1 MPTPFGEVIA
11 RRRLNPVG
19 APGRSVVVSL
29 GKPREARGADHWECP
44 FRISGSGIRRRE
56 YGRGVDAFQAL
67 TMALEGIR
75 YFLDRL
81 DTPLVWGD
89 VFDDHSGFQRI
100 IPLLPEPGGIA
111 RGMRR
116 MERVVDR
123 EVRRWALEAKRR
135 RFRSKRRSGTGV
147 NP

>member
-11 RRRLNPVG
+11 RRRLNPRDT
-19 APGRSVVVSL
+19 PRRSVVVSL
-29 GKPREARGADHWECP
+29 GKPREAKAADHWEGP
-44 FRISGSGIRRRE
+44 FRITGSGVRLLE

-111 RGMRR
+111 RGIRR

-123 EVRRWALEAKRR
+123 ETRRWAHEAKRR
-135 RFRSKRRSGTGV
+135 YLKSTKRFRGLET
-147 NP
+147 

>member
-11 RRRLNPVG
+11 QRRLNPVD
-19 APGRSVVVSL
+19 APRRPVVVSL
-29 GKPREARGADHWECP
+29 GKPREAKGADHWECP
-44 FRISGSGIRRRE
+44 FRISGSGIRQVE

-111 RGMRR
+111 RGIRR
-116 MERVVDR
+116 MERVVD
-123 EVRRWALEAKRR
+123 EETRRWAMEAKRR
-135 RFRSKRRSGTGV
+135 HLKSKGRKSNRSG
-147 NP
+147 